1 MAFFEKLHSKGITP
15 SDCVPNKAFRASPW
29 FGVFTE
35 KDKALVSHDRMVH
48 GIKGASTVFATDLL
62 TGATD
67 RFGALDKMLC
77 PLIRPA
83 CKTFVWHRLGLLVG
97 DEMLRFATI
106 PLKRYNVTESISD
119 RLLRMPEGTKADI
132 AANAAN
138 SYAIV
143 FLLLC
148 LVRHM
153 PSGEMARLFDGKL
166 TPSVRDLDGSDA
178 ICSLAASM

>member
-1 MAFFEKLHSKGITP
+1 M
-15 SDCVPNKAFRASPW
+15 
-29 FGVFTE
+29 
-35 KDKALVSHDRMVH
+35 
-48 GIKGASTVFATDLL
+48 
-62 TGATD
+62 
-67 RFGALDKMLC
+67 
-77 PLIRPA
+77 
-83 CKTFVWHRLGLLVG
+83 WHRLGLLVG